1 MIIPDSEVPEEIEKV
16 NIKLLYEMFKDTDL
30 QGLVSIQFMCVLGKF
45 FGVDVLTLKSTIS
58 ELYMN
63 LSYETLSGAGNVDFQ
78 AVSNLTSDMTFRI
91 KKASL
96 ENINRKGQEDVK
108 TSENISDSLG
118 FIGETEDQKFKKE
131 LDDDLSTN
139 LEHKK

>member
-1 MIIPDSEVPEEIEKV
+1 
-16 NIKLLYEMFKDTDL
+16 MFKDTDL

-45 FGVDVLTLKSTIS
+45 FGVDVLTLKSKIS

-91 KKASL
+91 NKASF
-96 ENINRKGQEDVK
+96 ENIKRKEQEDVK
-108 TSENISDSLG
+108 TSENVSDSFG

-131 LDDDLSTN
+131 LDDDLSNN

>member
-1 MIIPDSEVPEEIEKV
+1 MIIPDSEVPEGIEKV

-91 KKASL
+91 NKASL
-96 ENINRKGQEDVK
+96 ENIKRKEQEDVK
-108 TSENISDSLG
+108 TSENVSDSFG